1 MVAIN
6 VSGIVLPLV
15 GVLVGTG
22 DEQHV
27 RKLPPESIVK
37 ILVIVAR
44 VYVATRTMLV
54 RRASHQI
61 ILVARYQI
69 VPKGPQT
76 RREQRISCWRD
87 IDRRC
92 LMALIGR
99 WGV

>member
-1 MVAIN
+1 MSTIN

-44 VYVATRTMLV
+44 VYVAA
-54 RRASHQI
+54 RALLARGAPHKI
-61 ILVARYQI
+61 ILVAQYQI
-69 VPKGPQT
+69 APQEPPT
-76 RREQRISCWRD
+76 RREQKISRWRD

-92 LMALIGR
+92 LMALTGR